1 MDSGAPV
8 WITRAR
14 PGAETTAAR
23 VAALGFEA
31 VVDPLLAV
39 ETLAFAVDLSD
50 VRALAF
56 TSANG
61 VEAFTRGS
69 AERGLPVFAVG
80 RATARVAEAEGF
92 VSVTSADGD
101 VQALARLIAE
111 TAPGPVLWAGTTAPA
126 GDLVALLS
134 GLGVPARG
142 VAVYRTI
149 IRDPSDETLARLAA
163 PATVLLHS
171 PRAARALA
179 AILARRNTL
188 RPRVLCLSEA
198 VAAPV
203 RDLAV
208 VAVAARPDDSALL
221 DLLKA

>member
-1 MDSGAPV
+1 MVSGAPV

-14 PGAETTAAR
+14 PGADATAAR

-39 ETLAFAVDLSD
+39 ETLAFEVDLSD

-61 VEAFTRGS
+61 VEAFARGS
-69 AERGLPVFAVG
+69 SERGLPVFAVG
-80 RATARVAEAEGF
+80 RATARAAEAAGF
-92 VSVTSADGD
+92 ASVTSADGD
-101 VQALARLIAE
+101 VAALARLIAR
-111 TAPGPVLWAGTTAPA
+111 AKPGPVLWAGAEDPA
-126 GDLVALLS
+126 ADLVALLDA
-134 GLGVPARG
+134 GGVKARA
-142 VAVYRTI
+142 VAVYRTVA
-149 IRDPSDETLARLAA
+149 RAPSDETLARLQA
-163 PATVLLHS
+163 PLTVLLHS

-179 AILARRNTL
+179 AILARRSG
-188 RPRVLCLSEA
+188 PASRVLCLSEA

-203 RDLAV
+203 RDLAE
-208 VAVAARPDDSALL
+208 VAISARPDDAALL